1 MNDTNYC
8 NSDSYTQNAFKPVLN
23 WFRKSIFMTYLFKK
37 QKAIYIS
44 ICYSIHYIDCL
55 FDFFLTKRCVFTP
68 KK

>member
-1 MNDTNYC
+1 
-8 NSDSYTQNAFKPVLN
+8 
-23 WFRKSIFMTYLFKK
+23 MTYLIKK

-44 ICYSIHYIDCL
+44 TCYSIRYIDCL

>member
-1 MNDTNYC
+1 MR
-8 NSDSYTQNAFKPVLN
+8 LN
-23 WFRKSIFMTYLFKK
+23 QFRKSIFMTYLFKK

-55 FDFFLTKRCVFTP
+55 FDFFLAKRCVFTP